1 MTSSGVIAN
10 SPEQVCP
17 LLNGM
22 KIPEVSIRAA
32 DGSMFELAKAVR
44 EKPAVLVFYRGGW

>member
-1 MTSSGVIAN
+1 
-10 SPEQVCP
+10 
-17 LLNGM
+17 M